1 MKAFAWSCVVA
12 AVLPLLPRTA
22 ADRPAAAKAT
32 DVEWPTA
39 FDDVRLEPLRL
50 SASELAFSADFP
62 GSIARFAAGEREI
75 VVRYVT
81 EATRRLHP
89 AADCLRATGYD
100 VAAIGPLVDDRG
112 RLWAS
117 SIARRGDRSWRVLER
132 IVDPSTAQVFTDASS
147 WWWAA
152 VLERSVG
159 PWWAWTV
166 LEPIPADR

>member
-1 MKAFAWSCVVA
+1 MRAFAWSCVVA
-12 AVLPLLPRTA
+12 AILPLLPRTA
-22 ADRPAAAKAT
+22 AERPVAVAAE
-32 DVEWPTA
+32 DVEWPTT
-39 FDDVRLEPLRL
+39 FDDVALEPLRL
-50 SASELAFSADFP
+50 SASEAEFSADFP
-62 GSIARFAAGEREI
+62 GAIARFAAGDREI
-75 VVRYVT
+75 VVRTVT

-100 VAAIGPLVDDRG
+100 VTATGPVVDERG

-117 SIARRGDRSWRVLER
+117 SIARKGDRSWRVRER
-132 IVDPSTAQVFTDASS
+132 IVDQGSAQVFTDASS

-166 LEPIPADR
+166 LEPNPADR